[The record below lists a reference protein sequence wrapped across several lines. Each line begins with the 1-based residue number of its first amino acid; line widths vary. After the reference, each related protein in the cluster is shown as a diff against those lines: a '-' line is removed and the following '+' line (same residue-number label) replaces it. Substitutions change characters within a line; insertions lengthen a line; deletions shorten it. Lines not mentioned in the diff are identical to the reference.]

1 MLTDKTAVVTGGGR
15 GIGRAVAVALAGHGA
30 NVAII
35 YAGNSAAAEETAS
48 ECAGFG
54 VKAAAYKCDVAQ
66 FDETKAVVR
75 EIISTFGGVDILVN
89 NAGITRDGLMATMQ
103 ERSFDEVIGVNL
115 KGAFNMTKHLYANFL
130 KRRAGRIINIS
141 SVVGLM
147 GNAGQANYSA
157 SKAGLIGL
165 TKATAKEL
173 GARGITCNAIA
184 PGYIESDMTAGL
196 PEAQLEAA
204 KKMIPLARLGKP
216 SDVAALAVFLASDA
230 AAYIT
235 GEVIRTDGGL
245 CM

>member
-15 GIGRAVAVALAGHGA
+15 GIGRAVAVALAGQGA

-35 YAGNSAAAEETAS
+35 YAGNSAAAGETAS
-48 ECAGFG
+48 ECGRMG
-54 VKAAAYKCDVAQ
+54 VKTAIYKCDVSQ
-66 FDETKAVVR
+66 FDETKAIVR
-75 EIISTFGGVDILVN
+75 EIISAFGGVDILVN

-184 PGYIESDMTAGL
+184 PGYIESDMTAEL
-196 PEAQLEAA
+196 PEALLEAA
-204 KKMIPLARLGKP
+204 KKAIPLGRLGEP
-216 SDVAALAVFLASDA
+216 ADVAALAVFLASDA